1 MRIALQPNIPGLVD
15 QLQALGHGIEV
26 LIVPSDASLAQQPLA
41 ADVLLCTAT
50 GSGDLPS
57 LLSACRGLRW
67 IHVLGTGIDNFP
79 LSLVGDAVLTCSRG
93 ATATPMAEWVLAMM
107 LCHEK
112 QLPTRWINEP
122 PEAWYLADLGCLE
135 QKNLGLV
142 GLGAIGEAVARRA
155 LAFDMQVI
163 AKVRSYRDSPLTG
176 VQLVEHLTELLQ
188 AADHVVLALP
198 ATPASRG
205 LIDAQALATM
215 KPGAHLINVS
225 RAALV
230 DQDALRLALDSGQLA
245 RASLDVV
252 DPEPLPAGH
261 WIYGHPKIR
270 LSAHV
275 SWSGPNMAQ
284 RLLAPFIANVQAFIR
299 GEPLQGLVDTQAG
312 Y

>member
-1 MRIALQPNIPGLVD
+1 MRIALQPNIPGLAE
-15 QLQALGHGIEV
+15 QLQGLGHGIET
-26 LIVPSDASLAQQPLA
+26 LIVPSDACLAQQSLA

-50 GSGDLPS
+50 GGGDLPS
-57 LLSACRGLRW
+57 LLNSCQGLRW

-79 LSLVGDAVLTCSRG
+79 LSMVGDAVLTCSRG

-112 QLPTRWINEP
+112 QLPARWISEP
-122 PEAWYLADLGCLE
+122 PETWYMADLGCLE
-135 QKNLGLV
+135 RKTLGLV

-155 LAFDMQVI
+155 LAFDMQVV
-163 AKVRSYRDSPLTG
+163 AKVRSYRESPLPG
-176 VQLVEHLTELLQ
+176 VQLVEDLTELLQ
-188 AADHVVLALP
+188 TADHLVLALP
-198 ATPASRG
+198 STPASRG
-205 LIDAQALATM
+205 LIDARALARM

-225 RAALV
+225 RATLV
-230 DQDALRLALDSGQLA
+230 DQDALRVALDSGQLA

-261 WIYGHPKIR
+261 WIYTHPKIR
-270 LSAHV
+270 LSAHI
-275 SWSGPNMAQ
+275 SWSGPDMAQ
-284 RLLAPFIANVQAFIR
+284 RLLAPFIANVLAFAR